1 MTTKPKFFIMLL
13 VLFFNQSLYCK
24 EHLEKFI
31 LATQA
36 KSGSHLV
43 LKLLGNLRK
52 NHDSVLFSLNP
63 NDTPYYYP
71 DIIEDSWK
79 QGKLPWTHLYQPHD
93 LNNLFKS
100 TFKNYKVIIS
110 IRDIRDVY
118 VSYAHFVHKDPSM
131 TTEEKINAVM
141 KNDLSFYEMN
151 KNLSI
156 FLKNPN
162 FLVVHFEDLVG
173 PQGGGNKEKQTNT
186 IFRIANFIGLPIS
199 KKTASQYGDELFGDT
214 GGTFRKGKIGSWKT
228 EMNTDQKMWMKE
240 HFAKELIELGYEKN
254 YHWH

>member
-1 MTTKPKFFIMLL
+1 MINKIKYFFSFIAVFSCTLL
-13 VLFFNQSLYCK
+13 LADGQG
-24 EHLEKFI
+24 EQFI
-31 LATQA
+31 LATQPKA
-36 KSGSHLV
+36 GTHLMF
-43 LKLLGNLRK
+43 KLMEKLRGTAST
-52 NHDSVLFSLNP
+52 HLFSMNKNEP
-63 NDTPYYYP
+63 QFYYP
-71 DIIEDSWK
+71 GVIEDSWER
-79 QGKLPWTHLYQPHD
+79 GEMPWTHLFAPIKLKEILTTRY
-93 LNNLFKS
+93 
-100 TFKNYKVIIS
+100 KNHKKVIL

-118 VSYAHFVHKDPSM
+118 VSYAHHIYKQPSM
-131 TTEEKINAVM
+131 TTEEKIDTIMDKHPA
-141 KNDLSFYEMN
+141 FFTMN

-162 FLVVHFEDLVG
+162 FLVVRFEDLVG

-199 KKTASQYGDELFGDT
+199 KETASQYGDELFGDT